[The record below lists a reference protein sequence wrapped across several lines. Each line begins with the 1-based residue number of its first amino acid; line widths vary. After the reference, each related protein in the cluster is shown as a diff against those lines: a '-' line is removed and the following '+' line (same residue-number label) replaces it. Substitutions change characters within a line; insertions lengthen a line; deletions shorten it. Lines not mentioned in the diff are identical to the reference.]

1 MSYSATA
8 DSNLFRQAKLHDNE
22 QSEQVLEKELKASH
36 HLLRNNPVVRIGA
49 LRFRAS
55 VIGNGAKPVF
65 DKDHYPEE
73 FIKAF
78 HQWMAYCDFNGY
90 TNFAGVQALAVMT
103 AVVEG
108 RAFIVRRRTLDHIPL
123 QLEVVSPLALASHLE
138 EQMGANYIRGG
149 VLYGKNGKPKKYAF
163 FKFPKDHP
171 EFDEDD
177 VNWINASDVID
188 IREIFHPGQS
198 SAQPWI
204 TAGADFA
211 QQYKD
216 NQTAETKSRLKRI
229 AQQVYAMKEDP
240 GAPQKVGTNAGG
252 PPTVNKTQ
260 NGSSEK
266 VVHKSGDITLLTGVK
281 DIKTASPAEIAGNY
295 KEHNSQ
301 VLRMVAGLLGITYEM
316 LTGDLTQVNY
326 SSIRAGMINHRRF
339 VGQFRSIYLEPALNR
354 IIGWFCD
361 AYLLTSNPPLDGYFD
376 NPYDYTLPKWIW
388 PEWEEID
395 PLKAAK
401 ALVLELQED
410 ITSMEDIANS
420 RGTTLDEHLDSVK
433 RSKEA
438 AQQRGLSGA
447 DKAKTEVKDEPSDEE
462 ED

>member
-8 DSNLFRQAKLHDNE
+8 DSNLFRQAQLHDNE

-216 NQTAETKSRLKRI
+216 
-229 AQQVYAMKEDP
+229 
-240 GAPQKVGTNAGG
+240 
-252 PPTVNKTQ
+252 
-260 NGSSEK
+260 
-266 VVHKSGDITLLTGVK
+266 
-281 DIKTASPAEIAGNY
+281 
-295 KEHNSQ
+295 
-301 VLRMVAGLLGITYEM
+301 
-316 LTGDLTQVNY
+316 
-326 SSIRAGMINHRRF
+326 
-339 VGQFRSIYLEPALNR
+339 
-354 IIGWFCD
+354 
-361 AYLLTSNPPLDGYFD
+361 
-376 NPYDYTLPKWIW
+376 
-388 PEWEEID
+388 
-395 PLKAAK
+395 
-401 ALVLELQED
+401 
-410 ITSMEDIANS
+410 
-420 RGTTLDEHLDSVK
+420 
-433 RSKEA
+433 
-438 AQQRGLSGA
+438 
-447 DKAKTEVKDEPSDEE
+447 
-462 ED
+462 

>member
-8 DSNLFRQAKLHDNE
+8 ESNLFRQAKLHDNE

-65 DKDHYPEE
+65 DQDRYPKE
-73 FIKAF
+73 FVKAF
-78 HQWMAYCDFNGY
+78 TQWMAYCDFYGH

-108 RAFIVRRRTLDHIPL
+108 RSFIVRRRTLDPIPL
-123 QLEVVSPLALASHLE
+123 QLEVVSPVALAQHLE
-138 EQMGANYIRGG
+138 EQLGANYIRGG
-149 VLYGKNGKPKKYAF
+149 ILYGKNGKPKKYAF
-163 FKFPKDHP
+163 FKHPKDHP
-171 EFDEDD
+171 EFDEDA
-177 VNWINASDVID
+177 VNWIPAGDVID
-188 IREIFHPGQS
+188 IREVFHPGQS

-229 AQQVYAMKEDP
+229 AQQVYAMKEDT
-240 GAPQKVGTNAGG
+240 GGQQKAASSAGG
-252 PPTVNKTQ
+252 PPTLNKATNAQ
-260 NGSSEK
+260 QEK
-266 VVHKSGDITLLTGVK
+266 VVHKAGDITLLTGVK
-281 DIKTASPAEIAGNY
+281 DIKTASPAEISGNY

-354 IIGWFCD
+354 IVGWFCD
-361 AYLLTSNPPLDGYFD
+361 AYMLTSHPALNGYFE
-376 NPYDYTLPKWIW
+376 NPYDYILTKWIW

-420 RGTTLDEHLDSVK
+420 RGTTLNQHLDSVK
-433 RSKEA
+433 RSKDA
-438 AQQRGLSGA
+438 ANERGLTVV
-447 DKAKTEVKDEPSDEE
+447 KTAEVIDEPTDDEE
-462 ED
+462 E